1 MADDGFTPEQ
11 AILVARAAGLDT
23 SDLEAQAKSPDS
35 APTEELVKRIEEL
48 EAKLESAQPKPADP
62 ASQYASALHK
72 AQSRWMTLGD
82 STGGPDGEAA

>member
-23 SDLEAQAKSPDS
+23 SDLEAQTKRPEGPANED
-35 APTEELVKRIEEL
+35 LQKRIEEL
-48 EAKLESAQPKPADP
+48 EAKLEAAKPTPAGS
-62 ASQYASALHK
+62 ASQFASALHK

-82 STGGPDGEAA
+82 STGGPGGEAA